1 MSLHSRLLAASLTL
15 ALSACADMGHIA
27 PQSAMLDPNS
37 LQAGKAIDDASAAA
51 IAWPRALWWQDLQDP
66 QLNQLMQQALADSPT
81 LRGAQARVRQ
91 AEALAGAAEEKTRP
105 QGQADVSINREL
117 YSGNGTTPAP
127 LAGNYAWRNQA
138 TVSASY
144 DLDLWGHNRAAL
156 AAALGDVQLASAES
170 QMARL
175 TLETALVRTYIQ
187 LSYQFTL
194 QDVIERSL
202 AQRAHILDITQRRRQ
217 AGIGTDVD
225 VAQIETTLPAGR
237 RQLEQSTESLALLR
251 NQLAALSGK
260 GPAAGAALTRPVLR
274 LDRPLAIPKA
284 LPADLI
290 GRRPDIAAQRWRVE
304 AAARRIDAAKA
315 EFYPNVNLV
324 AFAGLQSFGFDK
336 FLDINSQIRGVTP
349 ALSLPIFAGAR
360 LRAQLGNQTAIYD
373 GAVEQYNATVIQAMS
388 DVANAVT
395 SAQSLQKQNELTR
408 QALATAQR
416 TRDLAEKAYKAGMS
430 DAINMLNAQVAL
442 LAEDQQQ
449 AQNGARELDLYVSLM
464 NALGGGIETHVADG
478 QQADQHT
485 DQQDTISA
493 LSTVKE

>member
-1 MSLHSRLLAASLTL
+1 MSLHRRLLAASLIL

-27 PQSAMLDPNS
+27 PQSAMLDANK
-37 LQAGKAIDDASAAA
+37 LQASQAMDAAASAA
-51 IAWPRALWWQDLQDP
+51 IAWPRTQWWQDLHDP
-66 QLNQLMQQALADSPT
+66 QLNRLMDQALADSPT

-91 AEALAGAAEEKTRP
+91 AEALAGAFEDKTRP
-105 QGQADVSINREL
+105 QADAAISINREL
-117 YSGNGTTPAP
+117 YSQHGSTPAP

-138 TVSASY
+138 TVTASY
-144 DLDLWGHNRAAL
+144 DLDLWGRNRAAL
-156 AAALGDVQLASAES
+156 SAALGDVQMASAES

-175 TLETALVRTYIQ
+175 ALETALVRTYIQ
-187 LSYQFTL
+187 LSYEFQL

-202 AQRAHILDITQRRRQ
+202 AQRARILDITRQRKA
-217 AGIGTDVD
+217 AGIGTDID

-237 RQLEQSTESLALLR
+237 RQLEQSAESLALLR

-274 LDRPLAIPKA
+274 LDQPLAIPAA

-304 AAARRIDAAKA
+304 AAAQRIDAAKA

-324 AFAGLQSFGFDK
+324 AFAGFQAFGFSH
-336 FLDINSQIRGVTP
+336 FLDANSQIRGASP

-360 LRAQLGNQTAIYD
+360 LRAQLGSQTAVYD
-373 GAVEQYNATVIQAMS
+373 GAVEQYNATVINAMS

-395 SAQSLQKQNELTR
+395 KAQSLARQHELTV

-416 TRDLAEKAYKAGMS
+416 ARDLAEKAYKAGMS
-430 DAINMLNAQVAL
+430 DAIAMLNTQVAL
-442 LAEDQQQ
+442 LAEEQQQ

-464 NALGGGIETHVADG
+464 NALGGGI
-478 QQADQHT
+478 
-485 DQQDTISA
+485 
-493 LSTVKE
+493 

>member
-1 MSLHSRLLAASLTL
+1 MSLHRRLLAASLAL

-27 PQSAMLDPNS
+27 PQSALADAHALDG
-37 LQAGKAIDDASAAA
+37 GKAADAGSTP
-51 IAWPRALWWQDLQDP
+51 INWPRAQWWQALQDP
-66 QLNQLMQQALADSPT
+66 QLDRLMEQALADSPT

-91 AEALAGAAEEKTRP
+91 AEALAGAAEDRTRP
-105 QGQADVSINREL
+105 QADANVSINREL
-117 YSGNGTTPAP
+117 YSQHGSTPAP

-144 DLDLWGHNRAAL
+144 DLDLWGRNREAL
-156 AAALGDVQLASAES
+156 AAALGDVQMASAES

-175 TLETALVRTYIQ
+175 ALETALVRTYIQ
-187 LSYQFTL
+187 LSYEFTL
-194 QDVIERSL
+194 QDVIKESL
-202 AQRAHILDITQRRRQ
+202 AQRARILDITQKRRQ
-217 AGIGTDVD
+217 AGIGTEVD

-237 RQLEQSTESLALLR
+237 RQLEQASEAVALLR

-260 GPAAGAALTRPVLR
+260 GPSAGSALTRPVLR
-274 LDRPLAIPKA
+274 LDRPLAIPAA

-324 AFAGLQSFGFDK
+324 AFAGFQAFGFSH
-336 FLDINSQIRGVTP
+336 FLDANSQVRGASP

-360 LRAQLGNQTAIYD
+360 LRAQLGNQTAVYD
-373 GAVEQYNATVIQAMS
+373 GAVEQYNATVINAMS

-395 SAQSLQKQNELTR
+395 RAQSLRKQHQLTQ

-416 TRDLAEKAYKAGMS
+416 ARDLAEQAYKAGMS
-430 DAINMLNAQVAL
+430 DAINMLNTQVAL
-442 LAEDQQQ
+442 LAEQQQQ
-449 AQNGARELDLYVSLM
+449 AQNGASELDLYVSLM
-464 NALGGGIETHVADG
+464 NAMGGGM
-478 QQADQHT
+478 
-485 DQQDTISA
+485 
-493 LSTVKE
+493 